1 MLNRVIHTFEKE
13 ALIFWIQAEINPE
26 KKLLLGFQKS
36 TKPPMFGK
44 LILTKNQLKQPL
56 KNPIKNTP
64 IFTEND
70 IKTKIRTDLGYERIL
85 P

>member
-1 MLNRVIHTFEKE
+1 MIY
-13 ALIFWIQAEINPE
+13 INCKID
-26 KKLLLGFQKS
+26 KKIYNSRNLKYQ
-36 TKPPMFGK
+36 
-44 LILTKNQLKQPL
+44 TKNQLKQPL